1 MSWDL
6 SFEQTLMDLP
16 YKITGP
22 CDSYPCLNGG
32 SCVEPPNQL
41 VSSFHCDCAVN
52 FTGELCAVFMSG
64 K

>member
-1 MSWDL
+1 
-6 SFEQTLMDLP
+6 MDLP

-52 FTGELCAVFMSG
+52 FTGELCAVFVSG